1 MPSSNSWGCSMPD
14 LVNFLEGLQGKIGR
28 TIAKKDRLYFE
39 VADKDL
45 HDVVRHLFLKKGCRL
60 STATAME
67 MYRGL
72 EVLYHFSDDATGH
85 YFCPRVVI
93 TDLENPKM
101 NSITPIVKGAEWIER
116 EMSELFGI
124 TFVGHHNPE
133 RLLTRDHPKAPH
145 QPLRLRRR
153 T

>member
-1 MPSSNSWGCSMPD
+1 MAD
-14 LVNFLEGLQGKIGR
+14 RDDFLAGLEGKIGR
-28 TIAKKDRLYFE
+28 TTAKKGRLYFE

-45 HDVVRHLFLKKGCRL
+45 HDVVRHLILRKGCRL

-72 EVLYHFSDDATGH
+72 EVLYHFSHDATGR
-85 YFCPRVVI
+85 YYCPRVVI
-93 TDLENPKM
+93 TDLKNPEM
-101 NSITPIVKGAEWIER
+101 HSIAPIIKGAAWIER

-124 TFVGHHNPE
+124 TFVGHPNPE
-133 RLLTRDHPKAPH
+133 RLLTRDHPRPPY